1 MRKVLK
7 VYEQW
12 IKQKEKPLFMQE
24 PERPSDPDEGIVISV
39 ERQEDS
45 PATCEKGKEREE
57 VRA

>member
-24 PERPSDPDEGIVISV
+24 PERPSESDDGIVISV

-45 PATCEKGKEREE
+45 SAVCEKGKEREE
-57 VRA
+57 V